1 MITITNGKE
10 DCNNDEDLA
19 EIIQFEA
26 KIEVLS
32 FFARSFNKL

>member
-19 EIIQFEA
+19 EIIKFEA
-26 KIEVLS
+26 KNQS
-32 FFARSFNKL
+32 T